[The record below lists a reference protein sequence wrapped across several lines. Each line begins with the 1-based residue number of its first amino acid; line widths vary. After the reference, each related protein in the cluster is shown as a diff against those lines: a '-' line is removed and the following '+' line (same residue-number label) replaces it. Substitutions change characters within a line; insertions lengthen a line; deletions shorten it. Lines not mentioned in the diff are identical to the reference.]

1 VNGGVQ
7 GAVLITG
14 VYGSGKSW
22 VAQEIAVLLAKR
34 NAAYALLDLDYLGCF
49 DTRGEGGPTE
59 HSVKM

>member
-1 VNGGVQ
+1 
-7 GAVLITG
+7 VLITG
-14 VYGSGKSW
+14 VYDSGKSS
-22 VAQEIAVLLAKR
+22 VAQETAVLLAKR